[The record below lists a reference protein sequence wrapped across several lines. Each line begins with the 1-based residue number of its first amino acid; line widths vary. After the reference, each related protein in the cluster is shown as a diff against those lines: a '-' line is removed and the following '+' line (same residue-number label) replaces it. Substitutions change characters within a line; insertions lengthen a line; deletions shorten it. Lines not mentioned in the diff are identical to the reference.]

1 MTDIL
6 MLVLANDRI
15 ENKSRAKGWSLAQTA
30 IETCVVED
38 QGHLKII
45 MNL

>member
-15 ENKSRAKGWSLAQTA
+15 ESARAKGWSLAQTA

-38 QGHLKII
+38 QGYLKII